1 MPFYIA
7 RCVNV
12 VSFIGCRFADLS
24 EENMLVT
31 KPYRRE
37 RAVAYA
43 AKYAFSQNPLF
54 GNFAGFGGNCT
65 NFVSQCIY
73 AGSCKMNYTKTFGWY
88 FISLDERSP
97 SWTGVEYFY
106 NFMTTNGGV
115 GPFGRQASADEL
127 EIGDVV
133 QLAKADGDF
142 YHTLIVVGFDGE
154 EILIAAQTNNAY
166 AKPLSEYEYDIA
178 RFIKIEGVRF
188 ESVPDEDCYGAVLD
202 GIAIIQGGG
211 GRSLTEP
218 MPQPTPEAQP
228 QPTPEA
234 QPQPTPEAQ
243 PQPTTPSEQPA
254 APEA

>member
-1 MPFYIA
+1 MRLLTFW
-7 RCVNV
+7 
-12 VSFIGCRFADLS
+12 

-54 GNFAGFGGNCT
+54 GNFAGIGGNCT

-88 FISLDERSP
+88 YISLDERSP

-115 GPFGRQASADEL
+115 GPFGRQAAADEL
-127 EIGDVV
+127 EIGDVI

-188 ESVPDEDCYGAVLD
+188 EGVPDEDCYAAVLD
-202 GIAIIQGGG
+202 GVAIIRGGG
-211 GRSLTEP
+211 GANLP
-218 MPQPTPEAQP
+218 APQTPP
-228 QPTPEA
+228 
-234 QPQPTPEAQ
+234 
-243 PQPTTPSEQPA
+243 PSEPA
-254 APEA
+254 TLRG